1 MQQVRRGDGVGQ
13 GGLLV
18 GVTQLAAGSGKR
30 AAWGLLP
37 VGHRMTLFRPSPPP
51 LHLPG
56 YSSMEELA
64 AELVA
69 MQQRNFMLFKHVTQA
84 QLETEANRQ
93 AAAGF
98 RREAAATRDAVAAA
112 RQAQKCAE
120 LARVRGRGHVCV
132 AAVRDGKD
140 RI

>member
-1 MQQVRRGDGVGQ
+1 
-13 GGLLV
+13 
-18 GVTQLAAGSGKR
+18 
-30 AAWGLLP
+30 
-37 VGHRMTLFRPSPPP
+37 
-51 LHLPG
+51 
-56 YSSMEELA
+56 MEELA

-69 MQQRNFMLFKHVTQA
+69 MQQRNFMLFKHMTQA

-120 LARVRGRGHVCV
+120 FARVRGREHVCV

-140 RI
+140 RL